1 MQRPE
6 DCDRAGDDKG
16 DDEWPRHRRRTRA
29 KAGPPTGF
37 VLRCSTFRMNAAK
50 PLDLTLEVAPK
61 ARFDVVEMR
70 SRFAAEHR
78 TLAEYSHCLYWS
90 SHTTAGFLDRS
101 ISARLR
107 AQHVSTYVDA
117 FRTLFPE
124 GAGYEHD
131 QLDRRS
137 DLDAI
142 QRASEPKN
150 ADSHLAFMAGGL
162 RPCVTHPN
170 RDGEVVC
177 FVDLDGVVEGR
188 PRRRLTRV
196 IGFRTE
202 QVVGK
207 TRIEVPVS
215 EHPIDSVNLKDP
227 RLGIYAALSDFVAKT
242 GAGKGQLRIVL
253 D

>member
-1 MQRPE
+1 
-6 DCDRAGDDKG
+6 
-16 DDEWPRHRRRTRA
+16 
-29 KAGPPTGF
+29 
-37 VLRCSTFRMNAAK
+37 MNSGK
-50 PLDLTLEVAPK
+50 PLDLTLEVAPT

-78 TLAEYSHCLYWS
+78 ALAEFSQCLYWS

-107 AQHVSTYVDA
+107 AQHVSTYVEA

-150 ADSHLAFMAGGL
+150 ADSHLAFMASGL

-170 RDGEVVC
+170 RDGEAVC
-177 FVDLDGVVEGR
+177 FVDLDGIVEGR
-188 PRRRLTRV
+188 PRRRLTRL

-202 QVVGK
+202 RVVGK

-215 EHPIDSVNLKDP
+215 EHPIDSINLKDP
-227 RLGIYAALSDFVAKT
+227 RLGIYAALSDFVMKT

-253 D
+253 DPTERHSALTVTSRRGRLGAGFHGAPA